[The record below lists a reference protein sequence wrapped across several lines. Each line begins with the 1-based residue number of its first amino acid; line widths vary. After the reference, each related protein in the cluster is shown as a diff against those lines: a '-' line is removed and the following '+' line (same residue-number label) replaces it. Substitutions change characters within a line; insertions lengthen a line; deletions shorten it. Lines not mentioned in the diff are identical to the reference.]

1 MGSYGVYLANR
12 IVATSS
18 VLPLECLEGQ
28 EKHHCEGCGI
38 HSTRARMM
46 AAANHLVPLP
56 AALTVTC
63 IQVLFF

>member
-18 VLPLECLEGQ
+18 VLPLGHLEGR
-28 EKHHCEGCGI
+28 ERHHCEGCGI
-38 HSTRARMM
+38 HSTQARMT

-63 IQVLFF
+63 LHVLFF